1 MKKSFICINI
11 GLLFFFILYSCSSN
25 EPIIRSPSNTAKS
38 YPLADQQL
46 WPFFEKF
53 EAAAKQRGKTI
64 NLATQQIKAT
74 IEAIPSPNVGL
85 CNRSTNNRTI
95 IIDQKFWVSRSEL
108 SQELIV
114 FHELGHCS
122 LHLEHRDNQVGGI
135 CKSIMRSGNEG
146 CLDNYTTSSRAAY
159 LDELFSTLD

>member
-1 MKKSFICINI
+1 MKNSFIRI
-11 GLLFFFILYSCSSN
+11 GLLVFLVFNSCSSN
-25 EPIIRSPSNTAKS
+25 EPVVQPPTNTAKS

-74 IEAIPSPNVGL
+74 IETIPAPHVGL
-85 CNRSTNNRTI
+85 CNRSTNNRTL
-95 IIDQKFWVSRSEL
+95 IIDQKFWATRSEL
-108 SQELIV
+108 SRELIV

-122 LHLEHRDNQVGGI
+122 LYLEHRDSQTGGI
-135 CKSIMRSGNEG
+135 CKSIMRSGHEG
-146 CLDNYTTSSRAAY
+146 CLDNYTAANRAAY
-159 LDELFSTLD
+159 LDELFSNLD